1 MSKLILILLVF
12 TLFFTQTLSRPTRPK
27 SVVTMYWVTSENDFK
42 PSGKT
47 TIRTCQGKSL
57 ATVKSNFAEALR
69 IEGTGITSSGKMF
82 NLGDCD
88 CGDGFSCFTE
98 VDTQLFPFGI
108 SSNDEALD
116 PFASAAANDFPIG
129 TKLFVPAFKGL
140 KLPNG
145 LIHNGC
151 VKVADRG
158 YGFGANHIDWFVSTE
173 ANYNQIANN
182 VPETTIVKKADC
194 ELLKYTDTA

>member
-1 MSKLILILLVF
+1 
-12 TLFFTQTLSRPTRPK
+12 
-27 SVVTMYWVTSENDFK
+27 MYWVTAENDFK

-47 TIRTCQGKSL
+47 TIRTCQGK
-57 ATVKSNFAEALR
+57 AIVRVKTNFAKALR
-69 IEGTGITSSGKMF
+69 IEGTGLTSGGKML

-88 CGDGFSCFTE
+88 CGNGFSCFTE

-108 SSNDEALD
+108 SSNDEPLD

-129 TKLFVPAFKGL
+129 TKLFIPAFKGL

-145 LIHNGC
+145 LTHNGC

-158 YGFGANHIDWFVSTE
+158 YGFGGKHVDWFVLSQT
-173 ANYNQIANN
+173 NYNKITNN
-182 VPETTIVKKADC
+182 VPEAAFVKKANC
-194 ELLKYTDTA
+194 KVLKYTGKA